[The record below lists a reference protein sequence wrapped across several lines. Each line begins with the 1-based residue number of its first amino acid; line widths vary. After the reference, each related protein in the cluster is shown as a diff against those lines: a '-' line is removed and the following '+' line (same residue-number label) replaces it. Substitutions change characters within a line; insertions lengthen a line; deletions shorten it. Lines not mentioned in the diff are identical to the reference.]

1 MSCHKLGGKELK
13 VDNKTRRK
21 RIAQGVRAMLWGERR
36 ERQSAERK
44 RPAGRVKGRERD
56 WGSAWYSKLT
66 HSHGTQAPIRVR
78 ATLIKPDLQPLAA
91 GWVNVCGSLDVCVFR
106 IVDVCVNAN
115 TSINCVS
122 VTLCLPFHNL
132 LNHVCFHLGF
142 YFSMCKN
149 ILTEFYLDE
158 RQAGISS
165 ETQRV
170 FHEGEIPSLLIF
182 LTVV

>member
-13 VDNKTRRK
+13 IDNKTRRK

-106 IVDVCVNAN
+106 IVDVCVCVCECKH
-115 TSINCVS
+115 INK
-122 VTLCLPFHNL
+122 LCFSHTVLTISQLAKSRL
-132 LNHVCFHLGF
+132 LSSWVLLQHVQEHFNRVL
-142 YFSMCKN
+142 SRR
-149 ILTEFYLDE
+149 E
-158 RQAGISS
+158 AGWD
-165 ETQRV
+165 
-170 FHEGEIPSLLIF
+170 
-182 LTVV
+182 